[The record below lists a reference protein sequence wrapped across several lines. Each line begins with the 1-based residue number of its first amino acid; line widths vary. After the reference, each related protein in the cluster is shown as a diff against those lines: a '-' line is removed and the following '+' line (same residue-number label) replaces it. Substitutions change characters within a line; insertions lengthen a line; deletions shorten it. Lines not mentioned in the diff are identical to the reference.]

1 MGVRGVGVRGLGM
14 RGVGRGTLPEASAS
28 CSRSLEVDGRRE
40 RSAEA
45 GAAGVD
51 AAAAVDAVSGRD
63 VDAVLLPPHVPS
75 VPTPMPPSARP
86 PAPPLHSDMPPQ
98 EARRAR
104 SVAQEEF

>member
-1 MGVRGVGVRGLGM
+1 MGM

-45 GAAGVD
+45 GAA
-51 AAAAVDAVSGRD
+51 VDAVSGRD

-75 VPTPMPPSARP
+75 VPTPTPPSARP